1 MSPLGNN
8 HPYPDKQ
15 CWHHSTKLSIIPSL
29 HSKRFHVVSEQ
40 RTRNESQPLPIPL
53 PLAKNGTPSIF
64 QVAKTENP
72 TPHHSSVFLCSK
84 TTRKCWLF
92 RLQNCMKLPPVTFT
106 QLYSHVMWTKLE

>member
-8 HPYPDKQ
+8 HAYPDKQ
-15 CWHHSTKLSIIPSL
+15 STKLSIIPSL
-29 HSKRFHVVSEQ
+29 RSKRFHVVSEQ

-64 QVAKTENP
+64 HVAKTENP
-72 TPHHSSVFLCSK
+72 TPHHSCVFLCSK

-92 RLQNCMKLPPVTFT
+92 RLQNCMKLPLVTVT
-106 QLYSHVMWTKLE
+106 QLYSHVT